1 MHLLLLLPL
10 PLPLPKAKPPWLPT
24 TLVIALF
31 LCFYDL
37 GTTVVSASVV
47 THLPGFHGR
56 LPFHLET
63 GYVSVDDVMGVEL
76 FYYLI
81 ESERR
86 PSEDPVLL
94 WLTGGPGCSAFS
106 GLAFEIGPLKFV
118 RAKYNG
124 SVPNLVYFPH
134 SWTKIANII
143 FLDSPVGTGF
153 SFSASPEGYDVG
165 DISSSMHVYHF
176 IIKWFIDHPQFLSNP
191 FYVAGDSYAGKVI
204 PVITQII
211 SQGIEY
217 GKQPILNLKGYLV
230 GNPVT
235 GEKIDKNFRVP
246 YAHGVGIISDQIYEL
261 AQKHCE
267 GEDYEEP
274 RSAPCAEVLDI
285 VKKHAS
291 KVALASILEPVC
303 PEDTP
308 KPKDAAERRS
318 LKADYKHLLQPSE
331 TPPPFKCRSYVYW
344 LSYYWANNNSTQEAL
359 HVKKGT
365 VEEWQ
370 RCNRDISYTQD
381 LPSSIKYHY
390 NLTSRGYRALVY
402 SGDHD
407 LGVPFL
413 GTEAWIRYLNFPI
426 VDDWRSWNFGDQ
438 SAGFTIT
445 YSNNMTFA
453 TVKGAGHTAPEYRPK
468 ECLAMVHRW
477 LSHKPL

>member
-1 MHLLLLLPL
+1 MHLLLL
-10 PLPLPKAKPPWLPT
+10 PLPLPKAKPSWLPT

-37 GTTVVSASVV
+37 GTPVVSTSVV

-63 GYVSVDDVMGVEL
+63 GYVSVDDVKGVEL

-94 WLTGGPGCSAFS
+94 WLTGGPGCSGFS

-134 SWTKIANII
+134 SWTQVANII

-165 DISSSMHVYHF
+165 DISSSIHVYHF

-191 FYVAGDSYAGKVI
+191 FYVAGDSYAGKVV

-211 SQGIEY
+211 SEGIEY

-235 GEKIDKNFRVP
+235 GEKIDKSFRVP

-274 RSAPCAEVLDI
+274 SSAPCAEVLDI

-291 KVALASILEPVC
+291 KIQPASILEPVC
-303 PEDTP
+303 PEDMP

-318 LKADYKHLLQPSE
+318 LKADYKDLLQPPE
-331 TPPPFKCRSYVYW
+331 TPPFKCRSYVHW

-370 RCNRDISYTQD
+370 RCNRDISYTYE

-407 LGVPFL
+407 FGVPFL
-413 GTEAWIRYLNFPI
+413 GTEAWIRSLNFPI
-426 VDDWRSWNFGDQ
+426 VDDWRSWNSGDQ

-468 ECLAMVHRW
+468 ECLAMVDRW